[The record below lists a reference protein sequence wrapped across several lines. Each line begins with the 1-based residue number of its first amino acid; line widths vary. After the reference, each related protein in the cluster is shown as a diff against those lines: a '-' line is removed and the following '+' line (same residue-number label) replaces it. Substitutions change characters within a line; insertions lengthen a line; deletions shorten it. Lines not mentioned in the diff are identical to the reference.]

1 MLIPSL
7 TWGNHERENK
17 WDAEIGD
24 FVPIENKCSYDDN
37 KEDYFNYLIE
47 IHSCD
52 AQTGFPSASDHYVR
66 YTDFFEVLSSHFKK
80 PLNVYMGMTPK
91 EVPNASLVYHLKEAL
106 SGGPDIAK
114 MIDER
119 YLILSGC
126 RHQSCTEKALIWI
139 DTKDKKI
146 VSVIQSYFFN
156 DSGFIED
163 GALTVFTNDYQ
174 TRDELPND
182 FKYSLHEFILY
193 RNEVV
198 IFPLKITSPPSS
210 SSVRRWIINP
220 VEGSLFKTSQ
230 NPGGPPL
237 FKSLSP

>member
-1 MLIPSL
+1 MKTLLALLLLVPSL
-7 TWGNHERENK
+7 SWGNHERENK

-24 FVPIENKCSYDDN
+24 FVPIKNKCSYDDN

-52 AQTGFPSASDHYVR
+52 FQTGFPSASDHYVR

-114 MIDER
+114 MKDER

-126 RHQSCTEKALIWI
+126 RHQSCPEKALIWI

-182 FKYSLHEFILY
+182 FKYSLHEWVDSFYNSPTHFYFIGSDNLL
-193 RNEVV
+193 
-198 IFPLKITSPPSS
+198 IS
-210 SSVRRWIINP
+210 INP
-220 VEGSLFKTSQ
+220 
-230 NPGGPPL
+230 
-237 FKSLSP
+237 